1 MKTTE
6 NQNLLTYSHE
16 EIEEILQ
23 IAIARQ
29 SLSHND
35 QGSMTQEQLWEIA
48 MELGIDHDTITQVQK
63 DWHQKQ
69 LMQQKRNEFN
79 AYRREEF
86 QNKFIRFSI
95 INLFLMAINLL
106 GAHQLSWSLYVVL
119 IWGLFL
125 ALNGW
130 ETFVTKGDNY
140 EKAFNSWER
149 KIQLKDYLLNL
160 WGKAQNF
167 MKSLHHQD

>member
-1 MKTTE
+1 
-6 NQNLLTYSHE
+6 
-16 EIEEILQ
+16 
-23 IAIARQ
+23 
-29 SLSHND
+29 
-35 QGSMTQEQLWEIA
+35 